1 MFDDLD
7 EQIELE
13 IDDEDDDY
21 LATQEVAEKKPKRK
35 TFMEVMLLN
44 RHIYP
49 LLVPNFCLFVIQF
62 FLLNVDFSLIFSS
75 QSTSTC

>member
-35 TFMEVMLLN
+35 TFMEVMFLN
-44 RHIYP
+44 
-49 LLVPNFCLFVIQF
+49 
-62 FLLNVDFSLIFSS
+62 
-75 QSTSTC
+75 